1 MYPKNA
7 ASPERIAIGPVV
19 QISDGAVQTS
29 GVTVSY
35 LGMGGSEGAGGGT
48 VAYSTGGCVLYTPLQ
63 AETNYSSIVFT
74 AYKTGCIP
82 ASVTVVPT
90 LSATAGQA
98 VTADN
103 QKVDVNT
110 VKTQTVTAGAGV
122 TVGAYVGNA
131 TAALAADANGRVQL
145 QTGTGA
151 GQLDFT
157 SGVVKA
163 SLAQILG
170 AALTGTAANIVGS
183 FTKFFDKTSPTGTIN
198 SLPDAVAGANGGLP
212 TTNGTKV
219 SQTVD
224 LTAGQSIACSDK
236 SGFSLAADQAVNVTK
251 WKGTTVPT
259 PGVAGVPSVD
269 ASYVGAMDA
278 TLGVHV
284 ADIASDAITAASVKA
299 DAVTK
304 IQTGLATPAN
314 VVSSILALK
323 D

>member
-7 ASPERIAIGPVV
+7 ASPPRIYVGAIV

-29 GVTVSY
+29 GVAITVTPE
-35 LGMGGSEGAGGGT
+35 GGSETAGGGT
-48 VAYSTGGCVLYTPLQ
+48 IAYSTKGGVWYTPTQ
-63 AETNYSSIVFT
+63 AETNYSAFVVEAS
-74 AYKTGCIP
+74 KTGCIP
-82 ASVTVVPT
+82 AGITVVTT
-90 LSATAGQA
+90 LSATAGQVVA
-98 VTADN
+98 ADT
-103 QKVDVNT
+103 QKVDINT
-110 VKTQTVTAGAGV
+110 IKTQAVTCAGGV
-122 TVGAYVGNA
+122 TVPAATLASTANI
-131 TAALAADANGRVQL
+131 TAA
-145 QTGTGA
+145 A
-151 GQLDFT
+151 G
-157 SGVVKA
+157 
-163 SLAQILG
+163 
-170 AALTGTAANIVGS
+170 
-183 FTKFFDKTSPTGTIN
+183 
-198 SLPDAVAGANGGLP
+198 
-212 TTNGTKV
+212 
-219 SQTVD
+219 
-224 LTAGQSIACSDK
+224 C
-236 SGFSLAADQAVNVTK
+236 SLAADQAVNVTK